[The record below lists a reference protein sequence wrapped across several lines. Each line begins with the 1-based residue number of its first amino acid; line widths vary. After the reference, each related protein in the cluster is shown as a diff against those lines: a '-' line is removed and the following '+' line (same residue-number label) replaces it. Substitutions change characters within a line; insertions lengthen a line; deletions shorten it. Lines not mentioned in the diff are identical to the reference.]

1 MAASAPPTPRV
12 DRVVTVTT
20 YNTVFL
26 ANGEVVQLVTPYSGP
41 YYFNIM
47 NLGPCTVYYA
57 DDHDPFPGDSNS
69 SVMPPG
75 GGDNGI
81 FVCCG
86 GGDCG
91 DGNGGGGGGGG
102 GGGDH
107 SPGLRVTAGPP
118 CACGPG
124 LGPPQCP
131 PPGGKP
137 PKCPAT
143 ITVRLVRG

>member
-12 DRVVTVTT
+12 DRVVTITT
-20 YNTVFL
+20 FNTIFL
-26 ANGEVVQLVTPYSGP
+26 ANNEVVQLVTPYSGP
-41 YYFNIM
+41 YYFNVM

-57 DDHDPFPGDSNS
+57 EDHDPFPGDPNS
-69 SVMPPG
+69 SVIPPG
-75 GGDNGI
+75 SSDNGI
-81 FVCCG
+81 LVCCG

-91 DGNGGGGGGGG
+91 TDNGQA
-102 GGGDH
+102 H

-118 CACGPG
+118 CVCGPG